1 MGEDYKRAKKRK
13 ALTLE
18 EYINERVHYKRSL
31 GKHSTADLYRAAGA
45 HFRNFYGKGACR
57 LSDLNP
63 TLVADF
69 VHYLQSLR
77 LKTNTINSYL
87 SSLRA
92 VFNAALQSRLVK
104 VKEHPFSAL
113 KLKREMTA
121 KRAVP
126 VEFVKKMAATDFTED
141 PKLDLAAD
149 LALFSFMA
157 YGMPFVD
164 VVHLRKENI
173 DGDEIIYS
181 RHKTGARI
189 RIKITAGMQA
199 LIDKHRNDGPYL
211 FPVLTGRT
219 GYRAYKSLLAVHNG
233 AMKKI
238 GRLLHVPVKL
248 TSYVMRHT
256 WASEA
261 LRCNVPIT
269 VISQA
274 MGHTSEK
281 TTRIYLEQLDASVLN
296 NANKQITG
304 MLDDLFRERG
314 RAYL

>member
-1 MGEDYKRAKKRK
+1 MGENYRLIKKRK
-13 ALTLE
+13 ILTLE
-18 EYINERVHYKRSL
+18 DYVDERVRNKRSL
-31 GKHSTADLYRAAGA
+31 GKYSTADLYQAAGY
-45 HFRNFYGKGACR
+45 HFRNFYGKEDCR

-92 VFNAALQSRLVK
+92 IFNAALQSRIVK
-104 VKEHPFSAL
+104 VKEHPFSGL

-121 KRAVP
+121 KRAVS
-126 VEFVKKMAATDFTED
+126 VEFVKKMAAMDFTED
-141 PKLDLAAD
+141 PRLDLAAD
-149 LALFSFMA
+149 LSLFSFMA
-157 YGMPFVD
+157 YGMPFID
-164 VVHLRKENI
+164 IVHLKKENI
-173 DGDEIIYS
+173 DGEEIIYN
-181 RHKTGARI
+181 RHKTGVQI
-189 RIKITAGMQA
+189 RIKITIGMQI
-199 LIDKHRNDGPYL
+199 LIDKHKNKGSYL
-211 FPVLTGRT
+211 FPVLTDYT
-219 GYRAYKSLLAVHNG
+219 GYHGYKSLLAVHNESL
-233 AMKKI
+233 KKI

-261 LRCNVPIT
+261 LRCNIPIT

-281 TTRIYLEQLDASVLN
+281 TTRIYLGQLDASVLN
-296 NANKQITG
+296 KANKQITG
-304 MLDDLFRERG
+304 ILDVFFQKRE
-314 RAYL
+314 